1 MPKMLALKKIRKIVS
16 KIFSLPFLLLLK
28 LYKLLIS
35 PFMQNSCRFEPSCS
49 EYSYQAIKKHG
60 VIKGGILTF
69 SRLLRCNP
77 MGGSG
82 YDPVPE
88 KFTLKKHTK
97 KKNV

>member
-1 MPKMLALKKIRKIVS
+1 MFALKKIRSIVS
-16 KIFSLPFLLLLK
+16 KILSLPFLLLLK
-28 LYKLLIS
+28 LYKFLIS
-35 PFMQNSCRFEPSCS
+35 PFLQSSCRFEPSCS

-77 MGGSG
+77 LGGSG

-88 KFTLKKHTK
+88 KFTLKKSK
-97 KKNV
+97 EKQNV